1 MDWDANI
8 KRSNDEVLSLLRQ
21 IRVEE
26 ARLAAACTRRARVLL
41 IQCITAATLGGLLVK
56 VLMS

>member
-26 ARLAAACTRRARVLL
+26 ARLAAACTRRARIVL
-41 IQCITAATLGGLLVK
+41 IQCIAALALGGLLVK
-56 VLMS
+56 VLAS